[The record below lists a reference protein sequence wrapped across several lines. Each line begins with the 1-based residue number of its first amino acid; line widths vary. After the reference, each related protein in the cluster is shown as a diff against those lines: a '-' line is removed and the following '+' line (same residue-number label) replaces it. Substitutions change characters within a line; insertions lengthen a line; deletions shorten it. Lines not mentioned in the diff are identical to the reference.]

1 MKYGLDEMITVQ
13 DYVKE
18 IVADATV
25 ETTML
30 RVEDYVNSIRLEA
43 INAQKPAFI
52 TVQDYVQ
59 ELTAEESRLAAK
71 IEKEISDKAYN
82 EARKLEKLLA

>member
-1 MKYGLDEMITVQ
+1 MNYSLDEMITVQ

-18 IVADATV
+18 LVADATV

-30 RVEDYVNSIRLEA
+30 RVEDYVNAIRNEA

-59 ELTAEESRLAAK
+59 ELTAEETRLVAK